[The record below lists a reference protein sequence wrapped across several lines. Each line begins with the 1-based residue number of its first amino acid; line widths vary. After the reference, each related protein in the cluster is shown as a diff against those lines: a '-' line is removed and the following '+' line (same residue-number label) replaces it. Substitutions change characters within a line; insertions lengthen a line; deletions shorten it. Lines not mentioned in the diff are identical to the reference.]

1 MNRRPKGTSTVTMS
15 KAEADALD
23 ALTDACEAWAK
34 SESAR
39 ENTPEEERILA
50 ALRALGR

>member
-1 MNRRPKGTSTVTMS
+1 MNRRPTGTSRVTMT

-23 ALTDACEAWAK
+23 ALVDACEAWSR
-34 SESAR
+34 SESGR